1 MAKFFKNGL
10 GSSLPLVFSMALW
23 IISMVLI
30 YNENYATS
38 GSTDLSEINLSD
50 SETGEFQT
58 WLNITMGGQKIGYSM
73 QSLSKT
79 PLGYVLKDYSLI
91 KLPMGGTVREVYL
104 DSYAVLNLDYSMKVF
119 TFGLMADDYTTD
131 VQGEVRGDKLM
142 VRMRSG
148 NSESIAD
155 FDAGKGIYLP
165 AVVPFLVKAR
175 GFARGEFFLP
185 TFDPFSLSTD
195 ELEIV
200 VGALESVQTDFG
212 AREGYR
218 ITMAFSGV
226 TSLMWISDNGIVLRE
241 EEAGGL
247 AMVSTDKDH
256 ALDIPVVESGELD
269 ILEQL
274 SVPCIGEIKDARN
287 ARYLK
292 VSLNGIEPE
301 FFDLDDDFQTVLS
314 TDPLVLEIHPFQ
326 LKKSTLIDSLV
337 FLEPRPLLQVDD
349 PRIIDAAYKITAEL
363 TDPTLK
369 AEALGQ
375 WVFENIRKDLTISL
389 PSAVDILEVRRGDC
403 NEHTSLFTAL
413 ARASGLPTKICIG
426 IVYKDG
432 RFYYHAWPAVYLDG
446 WHPFDPTFGQQTT
459 DAVHI
464 KLLEGG
470 FERQADLMRVV
481 GKISVT
487 VLEYSH
493 GENL

>member
-1 MAKFFKNGL
+1 MARFFKSGL

-23 IISMVLI
+23 TVSMVMV
-30 YNENYATS
+30 YDENYATS
-38 GSTDLSEINLSD
+38 SSTDLSDINLGD
-50 SETGEFQT
+50 SETGEFHT
-58 WLNITMGGQKIGYSM
+58 WMNITMGDQKIGYSM

-119 TFGLMADDYTTD
+119 TFSLISDDYTTD
-131 VQGEVRGDKLM
+131 VQGEVRDSKLV

-148 NSESIAD
+148 NSESIVS

-165 AVVPFLVKAR
+165 AVVPLLAKAR
-175 GFARGEFFLP
+175 GFVQGEFFLP

-200 VGALESVQTDFG
+200 VGAVENVQTDFG
-212 AREGYR
+212 TRQGYR
-218 ITMAFSGV
+218 ISIAFSGV
-226 TSLMWISDNGIVLRE
+226 TSLMWVGDGGVVLRE
-241 EEAGGL
+241 EETGGL
-247 AMVSTDKDH
+247 AMVSTAREK
-256 ALDIPVVESGELD
+256 ALDMPVVDGSGLD
-269 ILEQL
+269 ILERL
-274 SVPCIGEIKDARN
+274 AVPSNGEIKDARN
-287 ARYLK
+287 VRYLK
-292 VSLNGIEPE
+292 VSLHGIEPG
-301 FFDLDDDFQTVLS
+301 FFDLDDDFQTVIS
-314 TDPLVLEIHPFQ
+314 ADPLVMEIHPYRI
-326 LKKSTLIDSLV
+326 KESALIDSAV

-349 PRIIDAAYKITAEL
+349 PRIINAAYDITNGL
-363 TDPTLK
+363 TSPTSK
-369 AEALGQ
+369 AEALEQ
-375 WVFENIRKDLTISL
+375 WVFENIEKNLTISL
-389 PSAVDILEVRRGDC
+389 PSAVDVLEVKSGDC
-403 NEHTSLFTAL
+403 NEHTSLYTAL

-432 RFYYHAWPAVYLDG
+432 YFYYHAWPAVYLDG
-446 WHPFDPTFGQQTT
+446 WRPLDPTFGQQTT